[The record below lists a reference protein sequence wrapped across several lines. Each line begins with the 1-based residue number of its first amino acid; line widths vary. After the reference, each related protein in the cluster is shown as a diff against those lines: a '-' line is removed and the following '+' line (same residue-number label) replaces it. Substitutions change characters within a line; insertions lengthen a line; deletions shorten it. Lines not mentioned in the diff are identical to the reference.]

1 LARFLSFPL
10 SSFPDSKPETENQF
24 SDVPEQ
30 DSGLKTH
37 DHKKKSG
44 PEGRLIAV
52 YRFQFPVSRREK
64 EGFSVPGLQFPVCS
78 NEQGLS
84 QKQVSKDL
92 TKKWADIKPDL
103 EYLAKYLSKTYLVK
117 AIKILSESRKAR
129 FLRNKKPKYGSMN
142 KAFTDQ
148 ELELFLSVIDDPKFH
163 LLFSF
168 QAIMGLRIGEAVS
181 VNIKDI
187 NLRTRELRIFTEKSK
202 RTDFLLIPLN
212 LFDRVIHYI
221 NTYEDEIAKAKGFL
235 FFSFVKG
242 NRKQDTE
249 NHLNTETARAYFQ
262 KYIKK
267 VKLDTIYGY
276 AASGNPKALHRLST
290 HYLRHYAI
298 TNFCEKNELYE
309 SIERAQDNKVLNK
322 IRKIQ
327 EKVDH
332 F

>member
-1 LARFLSFPL
+1 
-10 SSFPDSKPETENQF
+10 
-24 SDVPEQ
+24 
-30 DSGLKTH
+30 
-37 DHKKKSG
+37 
-44 PEGRLIAV
+44 
-52 YRFQFPVSRREK
+52 
-64 EGFSVPGLQFPVCS
+64 LQTRQIS
-78 NEQGLS
+78 
-84 QKQVSKDL
+84 KQVTRNWSQ
-92 TKKWADIKPDL
+92 IKPQLDL
-103 EYLAKYLSKTYLVK
+103 LAKHLSKTYLVK
-117 AIKILSESRKAR
+117 AITILSESRKAR

-148 ELELFLSVIDDPKFH
+148 ELELFFSVIDDLKFH

-168 QAIMGLRIGEAVS
+168 QAIMGLRIGEAVV

-242 NRKQDTE
+242 NRKLETG

-267 VKLDTIYGY
+267 VKLDEIYGY

-290 HYLRHYAI
+290 HSLRHYAI
-298 TNFCEKNELYE
+298 TNFCRRNGGNVMLASSFARHSNLQTTMTYLHAEKNELYE
-309 SIERAQDNKVLNK
+309 SIERANDGRMLSRIK
-322 IRKIQ
+322 KIQ
-327 EKVDH
+327 EMV
-332 F
+332 